1 MNANGTLS
9 QTAVV
14 INGIPQGS
22 VMGPIL
28 IVIYV
33 NDQPDHLSADSLLYA
48 DDVKLIAP

>member
-9 QTAVV
+9 QTAVA
-14 INGIPQGS
+14 INGISQGS

-28 IVIYV
+28 TVIYA
-33 NDQPDHLSADSLLYA
+33 NDQPDHLSADSLPCA